1 MQATQLSLKDYM
13 AKADK
18 FNAWFD
24 DIAAQSSGEF
34 TREGIAGVIS
44 GGTHHGWGWTTDEG
58 EVVGVIISSVV
69 PYAEYKC
76 LSIVGAAGDATDY
89 EQLHGFFNALA
100 QQLECSRFEI
110 RGRRGFVKKFSEMGW
125 KEKYTVIECEVVK
138 NVTPIQG
145 EENQDGHGQ
154 ISGDPQA
161 HVGHSA

>member
-13 AKADK
+13 ANADK
-18 FNAWFD
+18 FNGWFD
-24 DIAAQSSGEF
+24 EIAAQSSGEF

-44 GGTHHGWGWTTDEG
+44 AGTHHGWGWTTDEG

-69 PYAEYKC
+69 PYADYKC

-100 QQLECSRFEI
+100 QQLECQRFEI
-110 RGRRGFVKKFSEMGW
+110 RGRRGFVKKFSNMGW
-125 KEKYTVIECEVVK
+125 KEKYTVIECDVVK

-145 EENQDGHGQ
+145 EEPDNGQ
-154 ISGDPQA
+154 EYIPNSTQ
-161 HVGHSA
+161 VSAGN